1 MSPRANPASS
11 EIRLQFGVR
20 LVRILFMK
28 LQTECVACIIAQVK
42 NVTNMFHLSQE
53 AQKAAMDD
61 THAYLARAN
70 YEGCTPESMGEIWQM
85 LLRHVDGKDPYA
97 AIKSMCNQ
105 EAMKM
110 LPETREKISS
120 AKEPF
125 TVALKYAIAG
135 NLIDYGLEHP
145 VSLEEQNAKID
156 AIASTAFSIDDS
168 DKLHLALSKASK
180 MLYLGDNAGE
190 IVFDKLLIE
199 QIRSLYFKVD
209 ISYVVKG
216 SAVLN
221 DVTRADAD
229 EVGMHEVARVIDNGD
244 ASPGTVL
251 PRTSESFQRA
261 FAEAD
266 VILSKGQGN
275 FESLSGVEKESLF
288 FLFTA
293 KCDTVCVE
301 AGVPKLSIVCM
312 ENRVS

>member
-1 MSPRANPASS
+1 
-11 EIRLQFGVR
+11 
-20 LVRILFMK
+20 MK
-28 LQTECVACIIAQVK
+28 LQPECITCIIAQVK
-42 NVTNMFHLSQE
+42 NVTNMFHLSEEKREE
-53 AQKAAMDD
+53 AMRD
-61 THAYLARAN
+61 THAYLAGAN
-70 YEGCTPESMGEIWQM
+70 YEGCTPESMGELWQI
-85 LLRHVDGKDPYA
+85 LLRHVGEKDPYA
-97 AIKSMCNQ
+97 AIKSLCNQ

-110 LPETREKISS
+110 LPATREKIAR
-120 AKEPF
+120 AKDPF

-145 VSLEEQNAKID
+145 VSIEEQNAQID
-156 AIASTAFSIDDS
+156 AIANTAFSIDDS
-168 DKLHLALSKASK
+168 DKLLRVMEHVKT

-199 QIRSLYFKVD
+199 QIRKRFPQIDLAF
-209 ISYVVKG
+209 VVKG
-216 SAVLN
+216 SPVLN

-229 EVGMHEVARVIDNGD
+229 EAGMHEVARVIDNGD

-251 PRTSESFQRA
+251 QRTSEAFQSA
-261 FAEAD
+261 FADAD

-275 FESLSGVEKESLF
+275 YESLSGVDKENLF

-312 ENRVS
+312 ENKVQ

>member
-1 MSPRANPASS
+1 MFGLS
-11 EIRLQFGVR
+11 EEQ
-20 LVRILFMK
+20 
-28 LQTECVACIIAQVK
+28 K
-42 NVTNMFHLSQE
+42 N
-53 AQKAAMDD
+53 AAMDD
-61 THAYLARAN
+61 THAYLAQAN
-70 YEGCTPESMGEIWQM
+70 YEGCTPESMGELWQI
-85 LLRHVDGKDPYA
+85 LLRHVGGKDPYA
-97 AIKSMCNQ
+97 SIKSLCNQ

-110 LPETREKISS
+110 MPQTREKIAR

-145 VSLEEQNAKID
+145 VSIDEQNAQID
-156 AIASTAFSIDDS
+156 AIANTAFSIDDS
-168 DKLHLALSKASK
+168 ASLLSAFANAKT

-199 QIRSLYFKVD
+199 QIRLRFPTLELSFA
-209 ISYVVKG
+209 VKG
-216 SAVLN
+216 SPVLN
-221 DVTRADAD
+221 DVTYADAE
-229 EVGMHEVARVIDNGD
+229 EVGMAEFARVIDNGD

-251 PRTSESFQRA
+251 PRTSEA
-261 FAEAD
+261 FREAFSKAD
-266 VILSKGQGN
+266 VVLSKGQGN
-275 FESLSGVEKESLF
+275 FESLSGVEKEHLF

>member
-1 MSPRANPASS
+1 
-11 EIRLQFGVR
+11 
-20 LVRILFMK
+20 MK
-28 LQTECVACIIAQVK
+28 LQPECITCIIAQVK
-42 NVTNMFHLSQE
+42 NVTSMFNLPD
-53 AQKAAMDD
+53 AKRDAAMAD
-61 THAYLARAN
+61 THAYLAGAN
-70 YEGCTPESMGEIWQM
+70 YEGCTPESMGELWQI
-85 LLRHVDGKDPYA
+85 LLRHVGGEDPYA
-97 AIKSMCNQ
+97 GIKSLCNQ

-110 LPETREKISS
+110 LPETQEKIAH
-120 AKEPF
+120 AKDPF

-145 VSLEEQNAKID
+145 VSIEEQNAQID
-156 AIASTAFSIDDS
+156 AIANTAFSIDDS
-168 DKLHLALSKASK
+168 EKLLGAMKSAKT

-199 QIRSLYFKVD
+199 QIRTRFPKIDLAF
-209 ISYVVKG
+209 VVKG
-216 SAVLN
+216 SPVLN

-229 EVGMHEVARVIDNGD
+229 EVGMQEVARVIDNGD

-251 PRTSESFQRA
+251 SRTSEAFRKA

-275 FESLSGVEKESLF
+275 YESLSGVEKYNLF

-312 ENRVS
+312 ENQIL

>member
-1 MSPRANPASS
+1 
-11 EIRLQFGVR
+11 
-20 LVRILFMK
+20 MK
-28 LQTECVACIIAQVK
+28 LQSECVTCIIAQVK
-42 NVTNMFHLSQE
+42 NVTNMFRLSEE
-53 AQKAAMDD
+53 ARKAAMDD
-61 THAYLARAN
+61 THAYLAQAN
-70 YEGCTPESMGEIWQM
+70 YEGCTPESMGELWQI
-85 LLRHVDGKDPYA
+85 LLHHVGGSDPYA
-97 AIKSMCNQ
+97 AIKSLCNQ

-110 LPETREKISS
+110 LPETREKIAR

-145 VSLEEQNAKID
+145 VSLEEQNAQID
-156 AIASTAFSIDDS
+156 AIASTSFSIDDS
-168 DKLHLALSKASK
+168 DKLHCVLAQAKT

-199 QIRSLYFKVD
+199 QIRAYYPKID
-209 ISYVVKG
+209 ISFVVKG

-221 DVTRADAD
+221 DVTHIDAD
-229 EVGMHEVARVIDNGD
+229 EVGMHEVAHIIDNGD

-251 PRTSESFQRA
+251 PRTSEAFQRA
-261 FAEAD
+261 FAQAD
-266 VILSKGQGN
+266 VVLSKGQGN
-275 FESLSGVEKESLF
+275 FESLSGVEKENLF

-312 ENRVS
+312 ENRIS

>member
-1 MSPRANPASS
+1 
-11 EIRLQFGVR
+11 
-20 LVRILFMK
+20 MK
-28 LQTECVACIIAQVK
+28 LQPECITCIIAQVK
-42 NVTNMFHLSQE
+42 NVTNMFGLSEEQREE
-53 AQKAAMDD
+53 AMRD
-61 THAYLARAN
+61 THTYLAGAN
-70 YEGCTPESMGEIWQM
+70 YEGCTPESMGELWQI
-85 LLRHVDGKDPYA
+85 LLRHVGEKDPYA
-97 AIKSMCNQ
+97 AIKSLCNQ

-110 LPETREKISS
+110 LPATREKIAR

-145 VSLEEQNAKID
+145 VSIEEQNAQID
-156 AIASTAFSIDDS
+156 AIANTAFSIDDS
-168 DKLHLALSKASK
+168 GKLLRAMKSAKT

-199 QIRSLYFKVD
+199 QIRKRFPQIDLSF
-209 ISYVVKG
+209 VVKG
-216 SAVLN
+216 SPVLN
-221 DVTRADAD
+221 DVTHADAD
-229 EVGMHEVARVIDNGD
+229 EVGMQDVARVIDNGD

-251 PRTSESFQRA
+251 PRTSEAFQAA
-261 FAEAD
+261 FANAD

-275 FESLSGVEKESLF
+275 YESLSGVEKENLF

-312 ENRVS
+312 ENKIS

>member
-1 MSPRANPASS
+1 
-11 EIRLQFGVR
+11 
-20 LVRILFMK
+20 MK
-28 LQTECVACIIAQVK
+28 LQPECITCIIAQVK
-42 NVTNMFHLSQE
+42 NVTDMFGLSE
-53 AQKAAMDD
+53 EKRKAAMDD
-61 THAYLARAN
+61 THTYLAGAN
-70 YEGCTPESMGEIWQM
+70 YDGCTPESMGELWQI
-85 LLRHVDGKDPYA
+85 LLHHVGAGDPYA
-97 AIKSMCNQ
+97 EIKSLCNQ

-110 LPETREKISS
+110 LPATKVKIHS

-145 VSLEEQNAKID
+145 VSIEEQNEQID
-156 AIASTAFSIDDS
+156 AIANTAFSIDDS
-168 DKLHLALSKASK
+168 EKLRNALSTART

-199 QIRSLYFKVD
+199 QIRALYPQIDLSF
-209 ISYVVKG
+209 VVKG

-221 DVTRADAD
+221 DVTLTDAE
-229 EVGMHEVARVIDNGD
+229 EVGMSEVARIIDNGD

-251 PRTSESFQRA
+251 PRTNQAFQHA

-275 FESLSGVEKESLF
+275 FESLSGVEKENLF

-301 AGVPKLSIVCM
+301 AGVPKLSIVCL
-312 ENRVS
+312 ENKIQ